1 MTGVVKIKTLVE
13 LFDECQIENVIAALR
28 YKPEKLIYVGYKKTM
43 TTRRKTAIERFLKM
57 KGVDISIEYEI
68 VGGNDYTSIVD
79 KLSSIA
85 DNNEDCYFDIT
96 GGKELIL
103 AAIGA
108 VSMAKNVPMIQFNI
122 RSGNYV
128 KLYGDGELSDT
139 DIPFLKIDEIVTL
152 NGGAVIK
159 NEPDDYDWELTD
171 EFVRDIENMWSICK
185 RNCGLWN
192 IQSAVFE
199 NLERFG
205 RIDAGLNVYASLTH
219 MERIK
224 RDAYLDKRIIP
235 QLTKMGLITD
245 FCCENDIVTFTYKDE
260 QIRRCLT
267 KAGNILELYAYSL
280 LKEIS
285 ANDPGYYD
293 DIDIG
298 VYVDWDGEIKGG
310 ANAYETK
317 NEVDIIVMRDA
328 VPIFISC
335 KNGEAKKEA
344 LYELDTVANH
354 FGGAYVKKVLL
365 TTYISSDAQ
374 NRRYLLQRARD
385 MNIDVIENV
394 DKMDREEFIR
404 TLKKRIK

>member
-1 MTGVVKIKTLVE
+1 MVKIKTLVE
-13 LFDECQIENVIAALR
+13 LFDEYQIENVIAALR

-43 TTRRKTAIERFLKM
+43 TSRRKTAIERFLKM
-57 KGVDISIEYEI
+57 KGVDISIDYEI
-68 VGGNDYTSIVD
+68 VGGSDYTYIVD

-122 RSGNYV
+122 RSGGYM
-128 KLYGDGELSDT
+128 KLYGDGKLSDT
-139 DIPFLKIDEIVTL
+139 DSPFLKIDEIVTL

-159 NEPDDYDWELTD
+159 NEPEDYDWELTD
-171 EFVRDIENMWSICK
+171 EFVRDIENIWSICR

-192 IQSAVFE
+192 KQAVVFE
-199 NLERFG
+199 NFERYG
-205 RIDAGLNVYASLTH
+205 HIDDGLNVYVNLAH
-219 MERIK
+219 MENIK
-224 RDAYLDKRIIP
+224 QDAYLDKRIIA
-235 QLTKMGLITD
+235 QLTNLGLITD
-245 FCCENDIVTFTYKDE
+245 FCLEDDILTFTYKNE
-260 QIRRCLT
+260 QVHQCLT
-267 KAGNILELYAYSL
+267 KAGNILELYAYNL
-280 LKEIS
+280 LREIN

-298 VYVDWDGEIKGG
+298 VYVDWDGEIESG

-354 FGGAYVKKVLL
+354 FGGEYAKKVLL
-365 TTYISSDAQ
+365 TTYISTDAKS
-374 NRRYLLQRARD
+374 RRYLLRRARD
-385 MNIDVIENV
+385 MNIDVIENI
-394 DKMDREEFIR
+394 DKMDRDELIR